1 MANAILADHKFYV
14 YVHSRLV
21 TGEPFYVGKG
31 SGTRSH
37 DNVRRN
43 SFWKRIVDKDGGR
56 HLNYIA
62 KNINEELAF
71 LIEEEMIDKYRKL
84 KVLLANFTD
93 GGEGMSGYRFTEDQ
107 RARRSELKK
116 GNKNNLGRKATPET
130 RARMSAAQKA
140 RTVWPKL
147 SEDHKKKISDFQRGN
162 KWRLGK
168 KVSEENKK
176 KLSAFHKGKQHTL
189 GHVLSDSH
197 KEKLAA
203 VHKNRTKEEREIISK
218 KLSESTK
225 RIWDLRRSGVIK
237 MPNYS

>member
-1 MANAILADHKFYV
+1 MANASLADQKFYV

-31 SGTRSH
+31 SGTRSY

-43 SFWKRIVDKDGGR
+43 SLWKRIVKKDGGR
-56 HLNYIA
+56 YLNYIA
-62 KNINEELAF
+62 KNIDEELAF
-71 LIEEEMIDKYRKL
+71 LIEEEMIDKYRNL
-84 KVLLANFTD
+84 KVALANFTN

-130 RARMSAAQKA
+130 KARMSAAQKA

-147 SEDHKKKISDFQRGN
+147 SEDHKKMISEFHRGN
-162 KWRLGK
+162 KWCLGK
-168 KVSEENKK
+168 KASEETRK
-176 KLSAFHKGKQHTL
+176 KLSAYQKGKQHTL

-203 VHKNRTKEEREIISK
+203 VHKNRTKEERDMISK

-225 RIWDLRRSGVIK
+225 RVWYLRRAGVIK
-237 MPNYS
+237 MPDYS